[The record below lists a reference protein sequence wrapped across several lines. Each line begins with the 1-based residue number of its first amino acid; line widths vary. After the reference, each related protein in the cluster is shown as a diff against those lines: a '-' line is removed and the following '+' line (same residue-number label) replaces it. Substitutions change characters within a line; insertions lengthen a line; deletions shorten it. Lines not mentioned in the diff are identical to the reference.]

1 MAWARWVQAVGV
13 LGGTVLLHE
22 GAHAVAAR
30 RAGGVVREVGV
41 GFGPVVARGRIR
53 DVDVTLRPMPFGGFA
68 VIDIERLPL
77 DRRAGVLLAGPLA
90 NIGAG
95 LLLRLAARAL
105 AGGRPCTGALPGQT
119 RPVEV
124 GGLLA
129 ALMML
134 TRAAGAGPG
143 ALVRAA
149 GDINLG
155 VGLANLLPVLPLDG
169 GHLAVARLEAAGASR
184 ATVRAFKQITA
195 ALFAWFVARV
205 LATDLERL
213 RAAR

>member
-1 MAWARWVQAVGV
+1 VAV

-22 GAHAVAAR
+22 VAHAVAAR

-41 GFGPVVARGRIR
+41 GFGPVVARGRLR
-53 DVDVTLRPMPFGGFA
+53 GVDVTLRPIPVGGFA
-68 VIDIERLPL
+68 AIDIERLPP

-95 LLLRLAARAL
+95 ILLRLMARAL
-105 AGGRPCTGALPGQT
+105 AGGRTSPGALPGQT

-124 GGLLA
+124 GGIVA

-155 VGLANLLPVLPLDG
+155 VGFANLLPVLPLDG
-169 GHLAVARLEAAGASR
+169 GHLAAARLEATGASR
-184 ATVRAFKQITA
+184 ATVLAFKQITA

-205 LATDLERL
+205 LAADLERL

>member
-1 MAWARWVQAVGV
+1 VGV

-22 GAHAVAAR
+22 VAHAVAAR

-41 GFGPVVARGRIR
+41 GFGPVVARGRVR
-53 DVDVTLRPMPFGGFA
+53 GVEVTLRPIPVGGFA
-68 VIDIERLPL
+68 AIDIEQLPPE
-77 DRRAGVLLAGPLA
+77 RRAGVLLAGPLA

-95 LLLRLAARAL
+95 LLLRLAARAVG
-105 AGGRPCTGALPGQT
+105 GGRVSLSALPGQT

-129 ALMML
+129 AFLML
-134 TRAAGAGPG
+134 ARAAGAGPG

-149 GDINLG
+149 GDVNLG

-169 GHLAVARLEAAGASR
+169 GHLAAARLEASGASR
-184 ATVRAFKQITA
+184 ATVLAFKQITA

-205 LATDLERL
+205 LVADLERL
-213 RAAR
+213 RAARNA